1 MTRTADRRSPTRPAP
16 NAPTR
21 PALWMISG
29 ALCFAVMGTLTHA
42 LGPRCDWLTIALVRV
57 VFMFASAL
65 LAARLAGVR
74 LVFRRPVSLWPRS
87 LAGSFSLVCTF
98 YALTRLPVGDVLT
111 LTNTYPLW
119 VFALACLEF
128 RRRPAAADLL
138 GVVCGLVGVALIG
151 RPHLGGDG
159 RAAVVALAGSL
170 GTAVAMVNLHRLRGV
185 DPRAVVAHFAGVA
198 TVILG
203 GWALARWSQAGP
215 STSAAAAAG
224 AAGAVDVTLV
234 LMLAGVG
241 LTGTVGQVFLTK
253 AYAAGP
259 PTRVA
264 VLGLTQVVFG
274 VGFDALVWRR
284 ALGPLTLA
292 GTALVLAP
300 TAWLLARGG
309 GVGGGAVVAGPADGS
324 EPAP

>member
-1 MTRTADRRSPTRPAP
+1 
-16 NAPTR
+16 
-21 PALWMISG
+21 MISG
-29 ALCFAVMGTLTHA
+29 ALCFAVMGTLAHA
-42 LGPRCDWLTIALVRV
+42 LGSRCDWLTIALVRV
-57 VFMFASAL
+57 AFMFASAL
-65 LAARLAGVR
+65 AAARVAGAG
-74 LVFRRPVSLWPRS
+74 LVFWRPGSLWPRS

-128 RRRPAAADLL
+128 RRRPSAADSL
-138 GVVCGLVGVALIG
+138 GVVCGLAGVALIG

-159 RAAVVALAGSL
+159 RAAAVALAGSL

-203 GWALARWSQAGP
+203 GWSLARGFRAVPGASLAPAG
-215 STSAAAAAG
+215 S
-224 AAGAVDVTLV
+224 VDASVL

-241 LTGTVGQVFLTK
+241 LTGTVGQIFLTK

-284 ALGPLTLA
+284 ALGPVTLA
-292 GTALVLAP
+292 GTALVLVP

-309 GVGGGAVVAGPADGS
+309 GVAGGAVEPGDGAGPAS
-324 EPAP
+324 